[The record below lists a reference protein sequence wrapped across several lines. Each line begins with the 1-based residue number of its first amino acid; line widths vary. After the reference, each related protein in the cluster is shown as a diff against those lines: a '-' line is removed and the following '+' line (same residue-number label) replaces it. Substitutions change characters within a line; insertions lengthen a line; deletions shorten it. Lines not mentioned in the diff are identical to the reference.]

1 MVATHP
7 AQSISPALTS
17 MRPSGSAV
25 TVGYQRP
32 TAIGATRDH
41 VRVAG
46 LKRFVSRSP
55 TWAPLC
61 PPATS
66 ALPSGSRQL
75 PVQNMLVRLFGTEVK
90 TPVAGFHRRAWL
102 PKSWPSQARI
112 SPVASRS
119 ALTATIGQVTGA
131 AHWPEVEPVGV
142 PTETDTAALVVLLP
156 AKSDALACSTW
167 LPEIDVAVS
176 HATL

>member
-1 MVATHP
+1 AKHP
-7 AQSISPALTS
+7 PQSISPEVTS

-32 TAIGATRDH
+32 TAIGATFDH

-46 LKRFVSRSP
+46 LKIFVSGSP
-55 TWAPLC
+55 TWAPIW
-61 PPATS
+61 PPTTR
-66 ALPSGSRQL
+66 ALPSGSRHWPL
-75 PVQNMLVRLFGTEVK
+75 QNMLVRLFGTEVNV
-90 TPVAGFHRRAWL
+90 PVAGFHTRAWL
-102 PKSWPSQARI
+102 PKSCPSQARI
-112 SPVASRS
+112 SPVGSR
-119 ALTATIGQVTGA
+119 AAFTATIGQVTGA

-156 AKSDALACSTW
+156 AKSDARAWSTW
-167 LPEIDVAVS
+167 LPEMAVAVS